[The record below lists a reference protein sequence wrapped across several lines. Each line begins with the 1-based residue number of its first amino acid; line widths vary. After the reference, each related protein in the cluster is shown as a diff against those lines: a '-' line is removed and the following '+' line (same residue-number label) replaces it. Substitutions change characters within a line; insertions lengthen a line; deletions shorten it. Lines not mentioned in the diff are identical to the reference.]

1 MYDEQLFEN
10 VGGAFV
16 DRTAWSGINGIGV
29 GDGRHGTWLDIND
42 DGLLDL
48 ISVNFSDNLFWERQ
62 ASGSTGFVR
71 ANAAYGVDYVCLFGN
86 HAVQLLDATGDGRF
100 EVLCVND
107 ATFPSA
113 LLDTATVPF
122 TNLKAM
128 LPPQPLVNDVALGDF
143 NGNLR
148 TDILV
153 LRGGLR
159 PNEALQ
165 VGPNAIEAY
174 NQVGEN
180 SGSKGFRFRTD
191 GVVTFDVATIQFW
204 EGYVFIGANG
214 WNPPNVKDL
223 SFVLDAADP
232 QTWGI
237 QQHDPSLTTRGIY
250 VGFDPASQ
258 TWDVQV
264 HSDDGGRRSYFLVT
278 STQPISQVESTGL
291 NGHDLPWTPQ
301 LFRNTESGFEEG
313 TFASGL
319 GVPLS
324 CASVVTGDFDNDGD
338 LDLYFVCRGGAQNLP
353 NRLFENQGDGTFA
366 EVDVTGAVGAVGFN
380 VADGAG
386 TGDSVAVADVD
397 LDGYLDLFVTNGL
410 NMDPLDY
417 GGPNQLFRNL
427 GGSNKWIMLDLVGVQ
442 SNRDAVGAKV
452 FATAGGKAQLREQAG
467 GTHRWSQNHQR
478 IHFGVA
484 QSSTVDLRIEWPS
497 GQIDEYSGLSVNELY
512 RVTEGLAIDV
522 VDRVPPPDRPGP
534 QPGDECGA
542 PIYDLYRDPG
552 VFVWKE
558 CDTGHWRVRVSG
570 GGIPETVQYNGYI
583 SATRSFPSL
592 TPVGLEGLDQ
602 VVATN
607 TNRIDYRLYVAS
619 AGDDGFDFDLP
630 PDGRAC
636 FSLDEPP
643 RGSIYV
649 GARRQQVSSPF
660 DLETLGPCPI
670 LSALSADDVAVN
682 EADGTAEFVVTLS
695 SPSAAPVTVSYAT
708 ADGTATAG
716 EDYEST
722 SGVLTFA
729 PGETVQVVEVA
740 VLDDTAPEA
749 TESFDLVLSEAS
761 GATIARGRAVGT
773 ILDDDTPLSCGQPSY
788 AAGSEAGVF
797 LWQDCANARWHA
809 RVTAGG
815 SGAAITY
822 RGEIVASEPFTQ
834 AQGVLLELPWDV
846 VDVTDPTRLGF
857 TLGVRGTGQDGLA
870 FAFPADADVCFG
882 LDAPAGA
889 QVYVG
894 VGKTAVATPFDL
906 TTLGAC
912 VPPPVI
918 SISDTALSEADGPA
932 SVVVT
937 LSVPRS
943 VPVTVSYATVDGTAT
958 AGEDYE
964 STSGV
969 LTFVPGE
976 TVQVVEVAVIDDNAP
991 EPTETFGV
999 LLSNAVGAALGQATA
1014 TVSILDDDVPL
1025 PELSVG
1031 DVTASEGDGV
1041 LGFVVSLSA
1050 ASAVPVTVG
1059 YATVDGTALAGS
1071 DYLPVG
1077 ESEGLTFQ
1085 PGETTK
1091 TVNVELIDDDI
1102 PEPTKTLY
1110 LELIAPDV
1118 VVLTRAQGTATIL
1131 DDDGALLELS
1141 VSDVTVGEDAGVAGF
1156 AVSLSG
1162 ASAAPV
1168 TVSYATAD
1176 GTATAGE
1183 DYESTSGV
1191 LTFAPGET
1199 VQVVEVAVF
1208 DDTAPDATESF
1219 DLVLSEASGAT
1230 IARGRAVGTIL
1241 DDDTPL
1247 SCGQPSYAAGS
1258 EAGVFL
1264 WQDCANARWHAWVTA
1279 GGSGAV
1285 ITYTGEIV
1293 ASEPFTQAQGELLE
1307 LPWDVVDVTDPTRI
1321 GFTLGVRGTGQDGLA
1336 FAFPADADV
1345 CFGLDAPAGAQ
1356 VYVGVGKTAV
1366 ATPFDLNT
1374 LGSCVALP

>member
-1 MYDEQLFEN
+1 M
-10 VGGAFV
+10 
-16 DRTAWSGINGIGV
+16 
-29 GDGRHGTWLDIND
+29 
-42 DGLLDL
+42 
-48 ISVNFSDNLFWERQ
+48 
-62 ASGSTGFVR
+62 
-71 ANAAYGVDYVCLFGN
+71 
-86 HAVQLLDATGDGRF
+86 
-100 EVLCVND
+100 
-107 ATFPSA
+107 
-113 LLDTATVPF
+113 
-122 TNLKAM
+122 
-128 LPPQPLVNDVALGDF
+128 
-143 NGNLR
+143 
-148 TDILV
+148 
-153 LRGGLR
+153 
-159 PNEALQ
+159 
-165 VGPNAIEAY
+165 
-174 NQVGEN
+174 
-180 SGSKGFRFRTD
+180 
-191 GVVTFDVATIQFW
+191 
-204 EGYVFIGANG
+204 
-214 WNPPNVKDL
+214 
-223 SFVLDAADP
+223 
-232 QTWGI
+232 
-237 QQHDPSLTTRGIY
+237 
-250 VGFDPASQ
+250 
-258 TWDVQV
+258 
-264 HSDDGGRRSYFLVT
+264 
-278 STQPISQVESTGL
+278 
-291 NGHDLPWTPQ
+291 
-301 LFRNTESGFEEG
+301 
-313 TFASGL
+313 
-319 GVPLS
+319 
-324 CASVVTGDFDNDGD
+324 
-338 LDLYFVCRGGAQNLP
+338 
-353 NRLFENQGDGTFA
+353 
-366 EVDVTGAVGAVGFN
+366 
-380 VADGAG
+380 
-386 TGDSVAVADVD
+386 
-397 LDGYLDLFVTNGL
+397 
-410 NMDPLDY
+410 
-417 GGPNQLFRNL
+417 
-427 GGSNKWIMLDLVGVQ
+427 
-442 SNRDAVGAKV
+442 
-452 FATAGGKAQLREQAG
+452 
-467 GTHRWSQNHQR
+467 
-478 IHFGVA
+478 
-484 QSSTVDLRIEWPS
+484 
-497 GQIDEYSGLSVNELY
+497 
-512 RVTEGLAIDV
+512 
-522 VDRVPPPDRPGP
+522 
-534 QPGDECGA
+534 
-542 PIYDLYRDPG
+542 
-552 VFVWKE
+552 
-558 CDTGHWRVRVSG
+558 
-570 GGIPETVQYNGYI
+570 
-583 SATRSFPSL
+583 
-592 TPVGLEGLDQ
+592 
-602 VVATN
+602 
-607 TNRIDYRLYVAS
+607 
-619 AGDDGFDFDLP
+619 
-630 PDGRAC
+630 
-636 FSLDEPP
+636 
-643 RGSIYV
+643 
-649 GARRQQVSSPF
+649 
-660 DLETLGPCPI
+660 
-670 LSALSADDVAVN
+670 SADDVAVN

-857 TLGVRGTGQDGLA
+857 TLGVAGTGQDGLA

-918 SISDTALSEADGPA
+918 SISDTALSEGDGPA

-1208 DDTAPDATESF
+1208 DDTAPEATESFDLVLSEASGATIARGRAVGTILDDDTPLSCGQPSYAAGSEAGVFLWQDCANARWHAWVTAGGSGAAITYRGEIVASEPFTQAQGVLLELPWDVVDVTDPTRIGFTLGVRGTGQDGLAFAFPADADVCFGLDAPAGAQVYVGVGKTAVATPFDLTTLGACVPPPVISISDTALSEADGPASVVVTLSVPRSVPVTVSYATVDGTATAGEDYESTSGVLTFVPGETVQVVEVAVIDDNAPEPTETFGVLLSNAVGAALGQATATVSILDDDGALLELSVSDVTVGEDAGVAGFAVSLSGASAAPVTVSYATADGTATAGEDYESTSGVLTFAPGETVQVVEVAVFDDTAPDATESF